1 MRVCGQKIILVAL
14 NRSSCAVNSSTMLS
28 MAEVLGM
35 GSDPLGFCVGEKVT
49 PAQGK
54 AILFLSISS
63 MRELNV
69 KPFIFKD
76 E

>member
-1 MRVCGQKIILVAL
+1 M
-14 NRSSCAVNSSTMLS
+14 NTSTMLS
-28 MAEVLGM
+28 MVEVLGT
-35 GSDPLGFCVGEKVT
+35 GSDPLSSCVGEMVI

-63 MRELNV
+63 MQELNV

>member
-1 MRVCGQKIILVAL
+1 
-14 NRSSCAVNSSTMLS
+14 MLS

-63 MRELNV
+63 MQELNV